1 MWKQQRR
8 KKLQSTP
15 FPPAWRGILEAR
27 VPLYG
32 RLPEPDRRELEGHT
46 QVFLAEKNFEGC
58 GGLAMTE
65 EIQVCIAAQACVLLL
80 HRDTDYYPGLRSVLV
95 YPGRYFAPTTRHLGA
110 GIVEERQEARLG
122 EAWPEGTVVLA
133 WDAVRAGASDRKA
146 GTNIVLHEFAHL
158 LDFEDGWSDG
168 APLLDRGESPSA
180 GRSRKASWARVL
192 GAEFKKLRAGAQ
204 MGEEADLDVYGATN
218 PAEFFAVATESF
230 FERPQEMQEKH
241 PELYEQLKGFY
252 RQDPARWEREA
263 GAANAPDFTLGESG
277 GSSA

>member
-1 MWKQQRR
+1 
-8 KKLQSTP
+8 
-15 FPPAWRGILEAR
+15 
-27 VPLYG
+27 
-32 RLPEPDRRELEGHT
+32 
-46 QVFLAEKNFEGC
+46 
-58 GGLAMTE
+58 
-65 EIQVCIAAQACVLLL
+65 VLLL

-95 YPGRYFAPTTRHLGA
+95 YPGRYFAPTTRHLGS

-133 WDAVRAGASDRKA
+133 WDAVRAGASDRRF

-168 APLLDRGESPSA
+168 APLLGGGESPSA
-180 GRSRKASWARVL
+180 GRSRKTSWARVL

-204 MGEEADLDVYGATN
+204 MGEAADLNVYGATN

-230 FERPQEMQEKH
+230 FERPREMQEKH

-252 RQDPARWEREA
+252 RQDPARWTGEKS
-263 GAANAPDFTLGESG
+263 AANAPDFPLGEPDGSG
-277 GSSA
+277 G